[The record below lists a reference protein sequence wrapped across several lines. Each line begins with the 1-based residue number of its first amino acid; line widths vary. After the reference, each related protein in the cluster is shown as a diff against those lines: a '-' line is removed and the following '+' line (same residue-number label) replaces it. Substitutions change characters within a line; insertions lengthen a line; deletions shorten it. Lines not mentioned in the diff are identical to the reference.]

1 MIIEFAAMHRLK
13 SVREGEGEDIERVIL
28 GRLGQSSIY
37 EYSETEFAVS
47 FMTDGRKAPR
57 TELWNKFHAACLSV
71 GMTPRQIGDA
81 EGSFSFN
88 PSDKEQA
95 KVAIRGIKAKVNGN
109 SVLNSVP
116 DSLSVVSRLTAT
128 AKKALRNAL
137 FRARNDDKAPRRA
150 TSHSEHPN
158 DSAQSTTSDR

>member
-1 MIIEFAAMHRLK
+1 MIVEFAAMHRLK
-13 SVREGEGEDIERVIL
+13 SVREGEGEDIERVVL

-37 EYSETEFAVS
+37 EYSETELAVS

-71 GMTPRQIGDA
+71 GMTPRQVGDA

-95 KVAIRGIKAKVNGN
+95 KVAIRGIKAKVKRQ
-109 SVLNSVP
+109 
-116 DSLSVVSRLTAT
+116 LSPEQ
-128 AKKALRNAL
+128 
-137 FRARNDDKAPRRA
+137 RARLVERGFKA
-150 TSHSEHPN
+150 HSNVNNGTEECVI
-158 DSAQSTTSDR
+158 SS